1 MAAIPDSS
9 SLALFLVASLVL
21 LVVPGPA
28 VLYIVARSIDQG
40 WVAGVV
46 SALGIALGSVG
57 LVVAMAFGISAL
69 LETSPL
75 AFDVIRYLGAG
86 YLIYLGVRT
95 WRSRDSGGMST
106 VRPAASRRRV
116 FSEGIVV
123 NFLNPKTA
131 IFFIAFLPQFV
142 NPAGSVRL
150 QLVLLGLIFVAMGV
164 VTDCVYALLAGA
176 VAARLHANS
185 GFPRVRRVIV
195 TTVYVGL
202 GLAAA
207 LIHHA

>member
-1 MAAIPDSS
+1 MF
-9 SLALFLVASLVL
+9 LFASLVL

-40 WVAGVV
+40 WMAGVV

-57 LVVAMAFGISAL
+57 LVVATAFGISAL
-69 LETSPL
+69 LETSSF
-75 AFDVIRYLGAG
+75 AFDVVRYLGAG
-86 YLIYLGVRT
+86 YLIYLGIRT
-95 WRSRDSGGMST
+95 WRARDTGGMST

-116 FSEGIVV
+116 FSDGIIV

-142 NPAGSVRL
+142 APGGDVRS
-150 QLVLLGLIFVAMGV
+150 QLVFLGLVFVAMGV
-164 VTDCVYALLAGA
+164 VTDCVYAVLAGA

-185 GFPRVRRVIV
+185 RFPQVRRVV
-195 TTVYVGL
+195 VATVYIGL

-207 LIHHA
+207 LIHPAG